1 MAAAINQARFTINGT
16 PSEDANGN
24 RWYIASF
31 SETLTLAL
39 EVNPS
44 PVLSVT
50 YEVFSSVD
58 LGSPY
63 ASKDAPELTFNESG
77 SYRYTPDVPNDSATI
92 TLPSSGIVT
101 YTIRATVVLAGGG
114 NDVFDREVSIRTTAT
129 TPPIRKTVPA
139 ETSEFEARGFSDTL
153 NDMVDALQNLAS
165 GGGGGGVTLD
175 GAYDFGGDGVGRH
188 IVADAGAVDITVP
201 VAATNNAL
209 DITRNSAPSASP
221 MADHYSIFLTG
232 HNDQSIITD
241 KDLYIGR
248 RDAGG
253 GEAYAWFH
261 ESASADGGSIWL
273 MAVPD
278 SPDPGREAWLQ
289 LSAAAAGGTALLFAG
304 DVAFD
309 DGHRIGS
316 TWSSTGMR
324 FSSTPSNWD
333 DAETLGGGEVSVLEL
348 ILAAAASGGGTLDDA
363 YDYGGAGLGRTIA
376 ADSGSVRVV
385 VPDGAGN
392 IGLEIANS
400 DVTNNTTALL
410 ITQNSAGHSILLAGV
425 SEQFIWSDESLVIG
439 AEANIRLTDQ
449 YRTASTW
456 SSTGIPLSA
465 SSSEWDDIET
475 LIGSEGSLFGA
486 ILAAAASGGGGTLDD
501 AYDYGGSGLG
511 RTITADNG
519 SVRFVVPDAAN
530 NAALDLD
537 NSDVTNHPNTLQI
550 TRNTIP
556 TSAPSDSFS
565 IFLTGSANQSIF
577 SDQVLYVGAVEDSSY
592 SYAYTK
598 YHFDPTNGGALQL
611 YAQGQFSHYAQVD
624 VYASS
629 SLSYIHLTGNNV
641 YLNDT
646 HRNASTW
653 SNSLGIAL
661 SSSASEWSA
670 METLG
675 GGEVS
680 LFALIA
686 AAASGGGGG
695 SLDDAYDYGGSG
707 SGKSITVDAGAVA
720 LTVPTSGSTSA
731 LALTNL
737 EASNTSELLN
747 IYHDADASTGY
758 AVYIDGTQ
766 GAGTSVGEFGHKI
779 WSPGSITIGH
789 SDDDGLATG
798 RRSFLSLQFS
808 EQPTVPGVPSCQAI
822 LEASANESGVL
833 DYSSLYARVICES
846 GDYSS
851 IGSHISLETVGSC
864 SIDAGTYGSFTFG
877 GNLTI
882 DATALSLNDTTKLT
896 HVLNATYGSGPA
908 SASYASGTVTADF
921 SDNTPCQEV
930 TVTGNVTALSL
941 TAPSGVIPGCTL
953 KLKASSAYTV
963 GGLTNVEWV
972 DGADLSGAAADSI
985 PAGGWMLLSL
995 YYDGA
1000 TWHGW
1005 YGVHS

>member
-1 MAAAINQARFTINGT
+1 MVDEYIRIQRIEALVTAINPGQCCIE
-16 PSEDANGN
+16 PSDD
-24 RWYIASF
+24 
-31 SETLTLAL
+31 T
-39 EVNPS
+39 
-44 PVLSVT
+44 
-50 YEVFSSVD
+50 D
-58 LGSPY
+58 LG
-63 ASKDAPELTFNESG
+63 
-77 SYRYTPDVPNDSATI
+77 YRMFCY
-92 TLPSSGIVT
+92 
-101 YTIRATVVLAGGG
+101 
-114 NDVFDREVSIRTTAT
+114 
-129 TPPIRKTVPA
+129 
-139 ETSEFEARGFSDTL
+139 
-153 NDMVDALQNLAS
+153 
-165 GGGGGGVTLD
+165 
-175 GAYDFGGDGVGRH
+175 
-188 IVADAGAVDITVP
+188 
-201 VAATNNAL
+201 
-209 DITRNSAPSASP
+209 
-221 MADHYSIFLTG
+221 
-232 HNDQSIITD
+232 
-241 KDLYIGR
+241 KDL
-248 RDAGG
+248 
-253 GEAYAWFH
+253 
-261 ESASADGGSIWL
+261 
-273 MAVPD
+273 
-278 SPDPGREAWLQ
+278 
-289 LSAAAAGGTALLFAG
+289 
-304 DVAFD
+304 
-309 DGHRIGS
+309 
-316 TWSSTGMR
+316 
-324 FSSTPSNWD
+324 SSTPLSYKLLAKGKSGLLSSLVLSD
-333 DAETLGGGEVSVLEL
+333 LAGSEIGIVRHTTTGLLIGGLMTVDQLNSYLSDGPLIKDCVTSLVKDGELEL
-348 ILAAAASGGGTLDDA
+348 QGDLVLYEGSNVTITQEVDGFTIASTGGSSGSLDDA
-363 YDYGGAGLGRTIA
+363 YDYGGFGLGRTIF
-376 ADSGSVRVV
+376 ADSG
-385 VPDGAGN
+385 A
-392 IGLEIANS
+392 
-400 DVTNNTTALL
+400 
-410 ITQNSAGHSILLAGV
+410 
-425 SEQFIWSDESLVIG
+425 
-439 AEANIRLTDQ
+439 
-449 YRTASTW
+449 
-456 SSTGIPLSA
+456 
-465 SSSEWDDIET
+465 
-475 LIGSEGSLFGA
+475 
-486 ILAAAASGGGGTLDD
+486 
-501 AYDYGGSGLG
+501 
-511 RTITADNG
+511 
-519 SVRFVVPDAAN
+519 VRFVVPDAAN
-530 NAALDLD
+530 NAALDLS

-556 TSAPSDSFS
+556 TSVPSDSFS

-577 SDQVLYVGAVEDSSY
+577 SDQVLYVGAVEESSY

-611 YAQGQFSHYAQVD
+611 YAQGQFSHSAQVD

-629 SLSYIHLTGNNV
+629 SLSYVHLMGSNV

-653 SNSLGIAL
+653 SNTLGIAL
-661 SSSASEWSA
+661 SASAAEWSA

-675 GGEVS
+675 GSEVS

-686 AAASGGGGG
+686 AAAASGAGG
-695 SLDDAYDYGGSG
+695 SLDDAYDHGGAG
-707 SGKSITVDAGAVA
+707 SGKSVTVDAGAVA

-882 DATALSLNDTTKLT
+882 DATVLSLNDTTKLT

-908 SASYASGTVTADF
+908 SASYASGTITADF

-953 KLKASSAYTV
+953 KMKASSAYTV

-985 PAGGWMLLSL
+985 PAGGWMMISL
-995 YYDGA
+995 YYDGT